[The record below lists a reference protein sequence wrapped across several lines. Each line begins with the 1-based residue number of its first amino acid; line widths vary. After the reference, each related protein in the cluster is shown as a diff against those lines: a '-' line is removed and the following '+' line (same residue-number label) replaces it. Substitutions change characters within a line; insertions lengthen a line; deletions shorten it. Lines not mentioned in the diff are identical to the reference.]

1 MGLSASTVTPS
12 PGEGQLTWRR
22 GQGKCVKARREGL
35 APRPSAG
42 VGEQVRHPRGGA
54 TSPRGEM
61 EAQVPTDTQMVGAA
75 GSSSTSLPRLPT
87 VS

>member
-1 MGLSASTVTPS
+1 MGLSTSTGTPS
-12 PGEGQLTWRR
+12 PAEGQPAWRR

-42 VGEQVRHPRGGA
+42 GEQVRHPRGGA